1 MSMCNQVFHYVDES
15 GALFDYTVVCEPHDS
30 IYWSTKKPKISEYKV
45 LTPGLD
51 RETKTRVRREIF
63 DLDVADYKEMNAR

>member
-1 MSMCNQVFHYVDES
+1 MSMPNQTFHYIDEE
-15 GALFDYTVVCEPHDS
+15 GALFDYTVVCDPPDS
-30 IYWSTKKPKISEYKV
+30 IFWSTKKPKITEYKV
-45 LTPGLD
+45 LTAGLD